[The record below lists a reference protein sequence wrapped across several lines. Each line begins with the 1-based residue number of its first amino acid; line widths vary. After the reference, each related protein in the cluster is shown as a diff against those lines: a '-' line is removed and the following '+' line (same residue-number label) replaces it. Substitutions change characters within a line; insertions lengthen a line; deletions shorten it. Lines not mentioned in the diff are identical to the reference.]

1 MSIRHTG
8 EQEGAHYMKPFG
20 LERCIAT
27 DGSIIP
33 EYASNTGE
41 QEGLH
46 GGFWHNFPLY
56 GGEGLLF
63 GKSPF
68 KGPTEDVLFNIGGTD
83 YRVFPHIKAI
93 FTDVDGVLTDGGF
106 YYDEDGLRM
115 KRFCT
120 RDAAAV
126 HRLRNAGY
134 LVFAVTHSDDKI
146 TTTRLEDMEFDKYL
160 TGVECKVESIKQ
172 ICKEF
177 DLIPFRQAIYIDD
190 DVGGLPAMREVAVS
204 FCPADAAPAVLRHGR
219 VCDAKGGEGVLAE
232 VADLILRE

>member
-8 EQEGAHYMKPFG
+8 EQEG
-20 LERCIAT
+20 
-27 DGSIIP
+27 
-33 EYASNTGE
+33 
-41 QEGLH
+41 LH
-46 GGFWHNFPLY
+46 CGFWNNFPLY

-68 KGPTEDVLFNIGGTD
+68 PEVEGIELYNIGGTD
-83 YRVFPHIKAI
+83 YRVFPHVKAL

-106 YYDEDGLRM
+106 YYSENGLEM
-115 KRFCT
+115 KKFCT

-126 HRLRNAGY
+126 YRLRQAGY
-134 LVFAVTHSDDKI
+134 LVFAVTHSADGI

-160 TGVECKVESIKQ
+160 AGVEDKVESIKQ
-172 ICKEF
+172 ICEEF